1 MRGGRIVAEAGSGKI
16 DFAATTAITCLP
28 SCKSRHGRATNCKS
42 CMICNFVHQCAGL
55 FLVSRFHRNCYPAN
69 GLQPNLGKETLL
81 ARLVL

>member
-28 SCKSRHGRATNCKS
+28 SCKSRHGRAANCKS
-42 CMICNFVHQCAGL
+42 CMICNFVHQYAGL
-55 FLVSRFHRNCYPAN
+55 LLVGNFHRNCYPAN
-69 GLQPNLGKETLL
+69 GLQLNLGNETRL